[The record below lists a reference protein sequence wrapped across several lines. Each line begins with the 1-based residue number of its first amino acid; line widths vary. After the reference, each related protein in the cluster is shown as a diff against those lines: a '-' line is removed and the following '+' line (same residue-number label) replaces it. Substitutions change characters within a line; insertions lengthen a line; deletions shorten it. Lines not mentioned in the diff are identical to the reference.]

1 MTTHHLIELVLY
13 TSHVLG
19 IAQHKHIDPLQC
31 RLDGLHAGRE
41 QIDDH
46 LHKLFIC

>member
-1 MTTHHLIELVLY
+1 MTTHHLIELILY
-13 TSHVLG
+13 ASHVLG
-19 IAQHKHIDPLQC
+19 IAQHEHIDPLQC